1 MKSPPQT
8 IHLTL
13 DDKLGDDISA
23 AVCNAIRQTFNVE
36 VVPGP
41 FEVGEGM
48 VSLVG
53 DVSGVIGMV
62 QNHLEGTLM
71 LCLTYETIRD
81 ILPQVIGKSMSI
93 THEMAIDA
101 VGEITNMIFGQIKS
115 NLSQRGYQLKL
126 GIPCV
131 VSGKGHFVS
140 QFHRGRY
147 MIVPFHLDGQ
157 LFQVYVALHANK
169 TKLSIDLLI
178 VPGRYRAGNYVH
190 YRMFFSPAPC
200 SRMISNRP
208 GTNLRPPAKR
218 H

>member
-1 MKSPPQT
+1 MDRRTEVQVQTTSQPQ
-8 IHLTL
+8 LAL
-13 DDKLGDDISA
+13 DDVLAKEIST
-23 AVCNAIRQTFNVE
+23 AVSNALRETFAVE

-62 QNHLEGTLM
+62 QSELEGTLT
-71 LCLTYETIRD
+71 LCLTFETVRD
-81 ILPQVIGKSMSI
+81 ILPQIVGKSVSI
-93 THEMAIDA
+93 THEMAVDA
-101 VGEITNMIFGQIKS
+101 VGEITNMIFGQIKA
-115 NLSQRGYQLKL
+115 NLGQRGYQLKL

-157 LFQVYVALHANK
+157 LFQVYVALHADNSK
-169 TKLSIDLLI
+169 HSLS
-178 VPGRYRAGNYVH
+178 
-190 YRMFFSPAPC
+190 
-200 SRMISNRP
+200 
-208 GTNLRPPAKR
+208 
-218 H
+218 